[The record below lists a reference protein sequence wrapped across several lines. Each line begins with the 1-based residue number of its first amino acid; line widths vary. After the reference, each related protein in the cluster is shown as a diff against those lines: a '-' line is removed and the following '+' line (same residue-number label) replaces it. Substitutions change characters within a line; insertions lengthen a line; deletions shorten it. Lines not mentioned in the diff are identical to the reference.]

1 MIKSKT
7 YLIIV
12 MKFSNVSGSAKSK
25 IHLYVKT
32 RDNSLNSIHSSFKFQ
47 GWEGLRTKKQYINS
61 TPKNSGSTVKTVQTV
76 HIKL

>member
-1 MIKSKT
+1 MESIIKDSVIDHLDKNN
-7 YLIIV
+7 LI
-12 MKFSNVSGSAKSK
+12 KQSQHGFTKNKSCATN
-25 IHLYVKT
+25 LLEFLET
-32 RDNSLNSIHSSFKFQ
+32 QQ